1 MSAMLPAG
9 KPQRLLV
16 AATLLTMLGYG
27 IYLTAGVL
35 YLTRGLNLPATQV
48 GLGMSV
54 AGAVSLVA
62 GIPIGHLAD
71 RLGARAVYTVTLLL
85 GGLAMAGLCLTRDFW
100 AFVVCASLGAVAQAA
115 GPAARSPLVQKYGG
129 EKPAEFRGYL
139 RAVTNLGIAAGSVV
153 AAWAIE
159 RDTRSAYVLIIGAS
173 AVSYAVGAAMA
184 AFMPSVPPLNARPG
198 PRWIAL
204 RDRPYVVLTVLD
216 GLMAMQYRVL
226 TVAVP
231 LWLLD
236 RTAAPA
242 WSVSAVMLANTALV
256 VCLQVRGSRNI
267 DTVPSAAAAF
277 RRAGFAFL
285 LACVA
290 ISVLPGLPTWAVLL
304 VLLAAVTVHTVGE
317 IWQAAGGFELS
328 FALAPKES
336 LGQYQGLFGMG
347 LGLGTSLGPSVLI
360 ALCIDQGRVGWW
372 IVGLGF
378 ALTGLAIPPTARW
391 AERARSSARPW
402 ADAGAAV
409 PERHHESAHS
419 PSSPSGTGVSER

>member
-9 KPQRLLV
+9 KPQRLLA

-35 YLTRGLNLPATQV
+35 YLTRGLDLPVAQV

-54 AGAVSLVA
+54 AGAASLVA

-71 RLGARAVYTVTLLL
+71 RMGARAVYTATLLL
-85 GGLAMAGLCLTRDFW
+85 GGLAMAGLCLTRNFPV
-100 AFVVCASLGAVAQAA
+100 FVVCAALSAVAQAA

-173 AVSYAVGAAMA
+173 AVSYGVGAAVA

-236 RTAAPA
+236 RTTAPH

-267 DTVPSAAAAF
+267 DTVPSAATAF

-336 LGQYQGLFGMG
+336 VGQYQGLFGMG
-347 LGLGTSLGPSVLI
+347 LGLGTTLGPSVLI
-360 ALCIDQGRVGWW
+360 ALCIDQGRIGWW

-391 AERARSSARPW
+391 AERARSSASPR
-402 ADAGAAV
+402 ADAGAAE
-409 PERHHESAHS
+409 PERLHESVPS
-419 PSSPSGTGVSER
+419 PSSPSGTGVGDH